1 MTVFYKGGGWEVTHR
16 LVRTPKKSF
25 DVGKIESVSL
35 KRNLFLMCALPAV
48 GMAGWALAFW
58 RYLYIAEHV
67 MLIGIPLIVL
77 AATWQVGTLKVDS
90 LALRDDEGGTIYGR
104 FSRLLQVRRAIEQAM
119 DERREMPS

>member
-35 KRNLFLMCALPAV
+35 KRNLFLMCALPSL
-48 GMAGWALAFW
+48 GLLGLGLSFW
-58 RYLYIAEHV
+58 RYLYAGEQVALIALPIV
-67 MLIGIPLIVL
+67 VL
-77 AATWQVGTLKVDS
+77 AVTWQVGTLKVDS

-119 DERREMPS
+119 DERREVAS